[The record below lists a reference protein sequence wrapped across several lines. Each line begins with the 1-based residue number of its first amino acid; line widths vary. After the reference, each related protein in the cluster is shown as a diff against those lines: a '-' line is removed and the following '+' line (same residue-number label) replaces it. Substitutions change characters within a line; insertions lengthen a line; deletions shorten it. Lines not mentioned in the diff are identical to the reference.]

1 MADLEG
7 QPGSGALAATSLTYE
22 WSASPYLNLS
32 HANITGGGGALR
44 RSLFL
49 LPHALQLSAGSYRLT
64 LTARLA
70 TGASAYASVSL
81 LVNAPPYGGTLRLAF
96 AGSEARALAP
106 VNMTATGWTDDVVDL
121 PLTYSFAY
129 HVAGDGG
136 EQAPVVVQQIRRR
149 RRGRYL
155 GAGDGGE
162 PSPVVVQQI
171 RGRDLASTSSFS
183 PSAGNGSVVL
193 TVQG

>member
-32 HANITGGGGALR
+32 HANITGGGGAFR

-70 TGASAYASVSL
+70 TGASAYASVAL
-81 LVNAPPYGGTLRLAF
+81 LVNSPPYGGTLRLAF
-96 AGSEARALAP
+96 AGS
-106 VNMTATGWTDDVVDL
+106 
-121 PLTYSFAY
+121 
-129 HVAGDGG
+129 
-136 EQAPVVVQQIRRR
+136 QA
-149 RRGRYL
+149 
-155 GAGDGGE
+155 
-162 PSPVVVQQI
+162 
-171 RGRDLASTSSFS
+171 RDLAT
-183 PSAGNGSVVL
+183 AL
-193 TVQG
+193 TPALPLPLPPPPPLALALALALALPL

>member
-22 WSASPYLNLS
+22 WSASPHLNLS
-32 HANITGGGGALR
+32 HANITGGGGAFR

-81 LVNAPPYGGTLRLAF
+81 LVNSPPYGGTLRLAF
-96 AGSEARALAP
+96 AGSE
-106 VNMTATGWTDDVVDL
+106 V
-121 PLTYSFAY
+121 
-129 HVAGDGG
+129 
-136 EQAPVVVQQIRRR
+136 
-149 RRGRYL
+149 
-155 GAGDGGE
+155 
-162 PSPVVVQQI
+162 
-171 RGRDLASTSSFS
+171 RDLAT
-183 PSAGNGSVVL
+183 AL
-193 TVQG
+193 THPHPYPYPYPYP